1 LNVCDIFT
9 FSHCSYKT
17 SPRGG
22 TPDMQCKDTFV
33 IQLVS
38 ARPGKIMKDIT
49 PEMVTT
55 NNKLLHDIV

>member
-1 LNVCDIFT
+1 
-9 FSHCSYKT
+9 
-17 SPRGG
+17 
-22 TPDMQCKDTFV
+22 MQCKDTFV